1 MNKKNKSNYLF
12 PLLIIGVAFFIIGFG
27 VGINGI
33 MVPILEGAF
42 SLSKGMSYLVLTATF
57 SAFLIFGAPS
67 GWVIKKIGYK
77 KSMFIALLIMAF
89 GMLLFIPSAK
99 MSASMAGFYMFLVA
113 SFIGGIGNTLLQAAV
128 NPYVTICG
136 PIEKAAQRMCFM
148 GIMNKSAWYLGPIF
162 LSLFIDVKNPV
173 LDQAYI
179 PFGIAAGVI
188 ALLGILISFI
198 ALPEVTAE
206 GEEGDM
212 QDPDNNREILAANKK
227 TSIRQFPHL
236 ILGAIALFIYVGV
249 ETLPM
254 ASAID
259 FAKAIGLDNPAQ
271 YSGIVSIGLVIGY
284 IVSIFLLQVIHQK
297 KALVLFTMIALLA
310 SFCLVLLPAKQAIYS
325 LGVLGFSHS
334 LMWGAI
340 WALAI
345 DKLGKFTKS
354 GSSIL
359 VMAIVGGAILPL
371 VFGFILDA
379 VKMTGRMSQAMDF
392 QKAYWIFIPCYLYIL
407 YYAIAGHKAGLRK

>member
-57 SAFLIFGAPS
+57 SAFLIFGRPS
-67 GWVIKKIGYK
+67 GVLIKKIGYK
-77 KSMFIALLIMAF
+77 KSMVIALLIMAL
-89 GMLLFIPSAK
+89 GMLLFIPSAN
-99 MSASMAGFYMFLVA
+99 MSATMAGFYMFLVA
-113 SFIGGIGNTLLQAAV
+113 SFIGGIGNTLLQTAV

-162 LSLFIDVKNPV
+162 LSLFIDVKNP
-173 LDQAYI
+173 LMDQAYI
-179 PFGIAAGVI
+179 PFGLAAGVI
-188 ALLGILISFI
+188 ILLAILIYFVS
-198 ALPEVTAE
+198 LPEVKAV
-206 GEEGDM
+206 GEEEDT
-212 QDPDNNREILAANKK
+212 QDADSHNEMLATNKK

-259 FAKAIGLDNPAQ
+259 FSKAIGLDNPAQ
-271 YSGIVSIGLVIGY
+271 YSGIVSLGLVIGY
-284 IVSIFLLQVIHQK
+284 IVSIFLLQVMHQK
-297 KALVLFTMIALLA
+297 KALILFTLIALSA
-310 SFCLVLLPAKQAIYS
+310 SFCLVRIPAQQAIYC
-325 LGVLGFSHS
+325 LGVLGFAHS
-334 LMWGAI
+334 LMWGTI

-379 VKMTGRMSQAMDF
+379 VKMTGMVSEAMDF
-392 QKAYWIFIPCYLYIL
+392 QKAYWLFIPCYLYIL
-407 YYAIAGHKAGLRK
+407 YYAIAGHKAGLKK